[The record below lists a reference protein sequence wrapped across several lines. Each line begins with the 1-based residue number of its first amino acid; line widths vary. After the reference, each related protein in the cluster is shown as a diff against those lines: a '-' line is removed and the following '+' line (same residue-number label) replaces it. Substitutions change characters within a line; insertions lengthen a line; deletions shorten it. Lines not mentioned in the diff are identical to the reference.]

1 MSLLARCLGCLLLLS
16 AVSCGTPSASAAS
29 QPKAGRMPGG
39 AHWRGV
45 YQGPYHIVLNIWTQG
60 NRAQGNWRVVGD
72 REGVFTGTVRGN
84 LLVLDWSE
92 RELKGKETWAG
103 RGYFVYSGGKQG
115 HPDQIY
121 GEWGEGRKGRA
132 NSWWALKR
140 SGDPRSTSE
149 TGQIDTD
156 ADQQYQDQPT
166 NGCEAGG
173 CDTDTETQ

>member
-1 MSLLARCLGCLLLLS
+1 MKLLARFGCLLLLGV
-16 AVSCGTPSASAAS
+16 VSCGTPSVTAAS

-60 NRAQGNWRVVGD
+60 NRASGNWRAIGD
-72 REGVFTGTVRGN
+72 REGVFSGTVRGN

-92 RELKGKETWAG
+92 RELRGKDTWAG

-121 GEWGEGRKGRA
+121 GEWGEGRRGRA

-140 SGDPRSTSE
+140 AGEPRGTDSN
-149 TGQIDTD
+149 QIDGD
-156 ADQQYQDQPT
+156 ADQQSQDDT
-166 NGCEAGG
+166 TGCEGG
-173 CDTDTETQ
+173 NCETETDKQ